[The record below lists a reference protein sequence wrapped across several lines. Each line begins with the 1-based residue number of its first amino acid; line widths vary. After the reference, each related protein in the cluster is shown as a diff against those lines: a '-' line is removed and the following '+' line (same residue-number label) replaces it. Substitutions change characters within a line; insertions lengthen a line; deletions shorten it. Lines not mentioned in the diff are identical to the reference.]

1 MLTRWLMIK
10 LKTINMSP
18 FGVDYCFQLS
28 NIKLFPTFKGVFNLY
43 DCYRVEQRHSRLRYI
58 DYVLL

>member
-1 MLTRWLMIK
+1 MIK